1 MSYSDWLALMIEFSQ
16 KTRFESK
23 RVLWYLG
30 KVFFAFIF
38 LHKKWHNFSTEKVLT
53 TQKLFLC

>member
-1 MSYSDWLALMIEFSQ
+1 MPYSDWLALMIEFSQ
-16 KTRFESK
+16 KTRLESK
-23 RVLWYLG
+23 RVLWYMG